1 MNPQARFAF
10 QQRML
15 SHTNRLNRSVFPG
28 DGLDACFPM
37 SHQNCT
43 TDNLKVI
50 LQNPRVG
57 QRAVGLSGILR
68 SIFCG
73 LALGL
78 CWLQPPGIITAAIA
92 WILWTLILF
101 LATGN
106 SARSSGARWF
116 AAGMSVRTVA
126 FHWIPSVVAENF
138 DVAFPVAVL
147 FFFVMIAFESIT
159 WILIGIV
166 CFQVFR
172 RRTLCI
178 WIVPSLVI
186 VLDYFWPR
194 VFPWTM
200 AHMLIGSEVLTQVVD
215 IGGVLGLTW
224 LMTGVSCAIVH
235 TLDWRYPKR
244 VLFAAHADAGNTPA
258 SSSFTLTVLVLS
270 AIAVIYGFW
279 SDSHWRSIAGEGK
292 DLRVAAVQVNSSF
305 VRAEE
310 RLCELSL
317 KISPPPDL
325 VIWPESSLGVYSDR
339 LDNLANEDRV
349 YELSREPHCSLP
361 GYAIPGT
368 MLLACGVT
376 FADDAA
382 KDGPYRNTSLLI
394 DHHHEIIGRYTKRS
408 LLPFGEYVP
417 GQSVIPALRDLANI
431 DTIREAGNHS
441 HPMIANDGLK
451 IGGMIC
457 YDDINPR
464 NARETVSEGAQ
475 LLTVQV
481 NAADYDNPV
490 ALRQHCLLARLRAI
504 ENRRY
509 FVRCASTGI
518 TCIISPWGEVIAAC
532 EPQIEG
538 VVLGTVKPI
547 NQRSVYTRFGDWPV
561 FVGVLIV
568 AWCVL
573 IRLLGD

>member
-1 MNPQARFAF
+1 MSNENLATVNSGVTF
-10 QQRML
+10 QIR
-15 SHTNRLNRSVFPG
+15 
-28 DGLDACFPM
+28 
-37 SHQNCT
+37 
-43 TDNLKVI
+43 
-50 LQNPRVG
+50 RVG
-57 QRAVGLSGILR
+57 HRTGGRSGIVISAL
-68 SIFCG
+68 CG
-73 LALGL
+73 LVLGL
-78 CWLQPPGIITAAIA
+78 CWLQPPGIVVAAVA
-92 WILWTLILF
+92 WILWTLIL
-101 LATGN
+101 LLGTGE

-116 AAGMSVRTVA
+116 AAGMGVRTVA

-147 FFFVMIAFESIT
+147 FFFLMIAFESIT
-159 WILIGIV
+159 WMLLGIV

-172 RRTLCI
+172 KRTQSI
-178 WIVPSLVI
+178 WTIPSLVI
-186 VLDYFWPR
+186 VLDHFWPR

-235 TLDWRYPKR
+235 SLYRRYPG
-244 VLFAAHADAGNTPA
+244 LFISAAHTGAGITPA
-258 SSSFTLTVLVLS
+258 SSSFALTMIVLFAL
-270 AIAVIYGFW
+270 AVSYGAW
-279 SDSHWRSIAGEGK
+279 SESHWKSITGEQK
-292 DLRVAAVQVNSSF
+292 ELRVAAVQVNSSF

-317 KISPPPDL
+317 KIFPPPDL

-339 LDNLANEDRV
+339 LNNLANEDEV
-349 YELSREPHCSLP
+349 YELSREPYCSLP

-368 MLLACGVT
+368 LLLACAVT
-376 FADDAA
+376 FADDAD

-394 DHHHEIIGRYTKRS
+394 DHHHEIIGKYTKRS

-417 GQSVIPALRDLANI
+417 GQSVIPALRNLANI
-431 DTIREAGNHS
+431 DTIREAGNHN
-441 HPMIANDGLK
+441 HPMIASDGLK

-464 NARETVSEGAQ
+464 HARDTVAEGAQ

-490 ALRQHCLLARLRAI
+490 ALRQHCLLARLRAV

-509 FVRCASTGI
+509 FIRCASTGI

-532 EPQIEG
+532 DPQVEA
-538 VVLGTVKPI
+538 VVHGIVKPL
-547 NQRSVYTRFGDWPV
+547 NQLSIYTRLGDWPV
-561 FVGVLIV
+561 YVGTFIV
-568 AWCVL
+568 VWCIL
-573 IRLLGD
+573 IRRRPRNS

>member
-1 MNPQARFAF
+1 
-10 QQRML
+10 
-15 SHTNRLNRSVFPG
+15 
-28 DGLDACFPM
+28 M
-37 SHQNCT
+37 SHLNCT
-43 TDNLKVI
+43 TDNSKLI
-50 LQNPRVG
+50 QQNPRARY
-57 QRAVGLSGILR
+57 RAVGLSGILR
-68 SIFCG
+68 STFCG
-73 LALGL
+73 LALGV

-92 WILWTLILF
+92 WILWTLILL
-101 LATGN
+101 LATGD

-116 AAGMSVRTVA
+116 AAGMGVRTVA

-159 WILIGIV
+159 WMLIGIV

-172 RRTLCI
+172 RRTLSI

-235 TLDWRYPKR
+235 TLDWWYPKR
-244 VLFAAHADAGNTPA
+244 FLAAAHADAGIIPA

-279 SDSHWRSIAGEGK
+279 SDSHWRSIAGEVK

-310 RLCELSL
+310 RLCEMSL

-339 LDNLANEDRV
+339 LDNLSNEDQV

-361 GYAIPGT
+361 GYAIPKT

-376 FADDAA
+376 FADDAT

-441 HPMIANDGLK
+441 HPMIAKDGLK

-464 NARETVSEGAQ
+464 HARETVSEGAQ
-475 LLTVQV
+475 HLTVQV

-490 ALRQHCLLARLRAI
+490 ALRQHCLLARLRAV

-547 NQRSVYTRFGDWPV
+547 HQRSIYTRFGDWPV

-573 IRLLGD
+573 IRRRQVSNELRGWTGQLESWP

>member
-1 MNPQARFAF
+1 
-10 QQRML
+10 
-15 SHTNRLNRSVFPG
+15 
-28 DGLDACFPM
+28 M
-37 SHQNCT
+37 SYHNLANDQSGMKHQNW
-43 TDNLKVI
+43 V
-50 LQNPRVG
+50 VG
-57 QRAVGLSGILR
+57 HRAVGLLGIL
-68 SIFCG
+68 IATFCG

-78 CWLQPPGIITAAIA
+78 CWLQSPGIVTAAIA
-92 WILWTLILF
+92 WILWTLIL
-101 LATGN
+101 LLGTGD

-116 AAGMSVRTVA
+116 AAGMGVRMVA

-159 WILIGIV
+159 WMLIGIV

-172 RRTLCI
+172 KRTLSI

-186 VLDYFWPR
+186 VLDHFWPR

-215 IGGVLGLTW
+215 LGGVLGLTW
-224 LMTGVSCAIVH
+224 LMTGVSCAIVSAMYR
-235 TLDWRYPKR
+235 RYPKHF
-244 VLFAAHADAGNTPA
+244 LSASHTDAGITPA
-258 SSSFTLTVLVLS
+258 SSSFTLTMIVLS
-270 AIAVIYGFW
+270 VLAVGYGFW
-279 SDSHWRSIAGEGK
+279 SESHWRSIAGVEK

-325 VIWPESSLGVYSDR
+325 VVWPESSLGVYSDR
-339 LDNLANEDRV
+339 LECLANEDEV

-368 MLLACGVT
+368 SLLACAVT

-417 GQSVIPALRDLANI
+417 GQAVIPALRAVANI
-431 DTIREAGNHS
+431 DTLREAGHHS
-441 HPMIANDGLK
+441 HPMIADDGLK

-464 NARETVSEGAQ
+464 HARETVAEGAQ

-490 ALRQHCLLARLRAI
+490 ALRQHCLLARLRAV

-509 FVRCASTGI
+509 FIRCASTGI
-518 TCIISPWGEVIAAC
+518 TCIISPWGEVIASC
-532 EPQIEG
+532 DPQIEA
-538 VVLGTVKPI
+538 VVLGTVKPM
-547 NQRSVYTRFGDWPV
+547 NQQSVYTRCGDWPV
-561 FVGVLIV
+561 YLGTLSL

-573 IRLLGD
+573 FRRGQVSIEKLKWNVGD